1 MYRTLLE
8 DLCTFVY
15 KLVKGLR
22 SKLCLLVSFV
32 FWISQSNPIYLY
44 LVCILYIY
52 YIYGCVVFNV
62 VKTFFFTILL
72 IFFLADTLR
81 SMCGHSIGNALPT
94 VKEIIS
100 SVAQREKH

>member
-1 MYRTLLE
+1 M
-8 DLCTFVY
+8 
-15 KLVKGLR
+15 
-22 SKLCLLVSFV
+22 SSCLICILDQSIQSNILVSCMY
-32 FWISQSNPIYLY
+32 II
-44 LVCILYIY
+44 YIY

-81 SMCGHSIGNALPT
+81 SMCGHSIDNALPT
-94 VKEIIS
+94 VDEIIS